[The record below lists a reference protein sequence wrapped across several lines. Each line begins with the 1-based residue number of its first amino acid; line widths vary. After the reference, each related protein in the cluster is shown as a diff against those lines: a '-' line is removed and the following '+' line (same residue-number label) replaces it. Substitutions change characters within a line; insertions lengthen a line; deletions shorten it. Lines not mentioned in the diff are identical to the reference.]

1 MNIKEK
7 IKLYEENI
15 KKNKISGYKK
25 QEINKNN
32 IRRKVDHWNNIK
44 NKNESENENN
54 ETENNEIKKNKEIEN
69 IEIKKHNKTKNIEI
83 KKDNKTENIEIQ
95 KNNEES
101 DETEIE
107 SYIINM

>member
-15 KKNKISGYKK
+15 KKNKILGYKK

-44 NKNESENENN
+44 NKNESENEN
-54 ETENNEIKKNKEIEN
+54 
-69 IEIKKHNKTKNIEI
+69 IEI
-83 KKDNKTENIEIQ
+83 KKDNKTENIEIKKNNKTENIEIE

>member
-15 KKNKISGYKK
+15 KKNKILGYKK

-44 NKNESENENN
+44 NKNESE
-54 ETENNEIKKNKEIEN
+54 TE
-69 IEIKKHNKTKNIEI
+69 NIEI
-83 KKDNKTENIEIQ
+83 KKDNKTENIEIKKDNKTENIEIE

>member
-15 KKNKISGYKK
+15 KKNKILGYKK

-44 NKNESENENN
+44 NKNESENEN
-54 ETENNEIKKNKEIEN
+54 
-69 IEIKKHNKTKNIEI
+69 IEIKKDNKTKNNEI
-83 KKDNKTENIEIQ
+83 KKDNKTENIEIK
-95 KNNEES
+95 KNNKTENNEDS
-101 DETEIE
+101 YEIEIE

>member
-15 KKNKISGYKK
+15 KKNKILGYKK

-44 NKNESENENN
+44 NKNESENEN
-54 ETENNEIKKNKEIEN
+54 
-69 IEIKKHNKTKNIEI
+69 IEIKKDNKTKNNEI
-83 KKDNKTENIEIQ
+83 KKDNKTENIEIK
-95 KNNEES
+95 KNNKTENNEDS
-101 DETEIE
+101 DEIEIE

>member
-44 NKNESENENN
+44 NKNESETENN
-54 ETENNEIKKNKEIEN
+54 ETENKEIEN

>member
-1 MNIKEK
+1 MSIKEK

-15 KKNKISGYKK
+15 KKNKILGYKK

-44 NKNESENENN
+44 NKNESENENI
-54 ETENNEIKKNKEIEN
+54 EIKKDNKTEN
-69 IEIKKHNKTKNIEI
+69 IEIGSETENIEI
-83 KKDNKTENIEIQ
+83 KKDNKTENIEIKKDNKI